1 MKILHTSD
9 WHLGHALYG
18 YDRYEEQQS
27 MLEQIK
33 GIINDEQPD
42 AMVLSGDIYHTSQPG
57 AAAQTMFNDAI
68 VAMHLACPTMTI
80 VITAGNHDSGSRHE
94 VYQTAWK
101 AHNVYA
107 LGNIN
112 KENPESHIIEVPE
125 KGFIVAV
132 PYAYE
137 RTIPDGFFQL
147 LLDKVK
153 ELNTNN
159 LPVVMMAH
167 TTVQGCNFTGHDNAS
182 ESSVGGIV
190 SIPHET
196 FGSGY
201 DYLALGHIHHAQFIH
216 GTDHRMRYSGTP
228 LAVSFDE
235 VYNHSVSIIELN
247 EHGDAPKLTE
257 ITIENPHPLVNLPS
271 EGTATWEEAK
281 ELLNNFDNDIPAYI
295 RLNVKVDDFLPTGAI
310 EEARSIANGKK
321 CRVCHI
327 NTKRH
332 EITQTQARALTVNE
346 LKEISPLDLVK
357 RYASDKNVT
366 FDTNMEDMFNEVLA
380 ALHQQERN

>member
-9 WHLGHALYG
+9 WHLGHSLYG
-18 YDRYEEQQS
+18 YDRSEEQQS

-42 AMVLSGDIYHTSQPG
+42 AMVLSGDVYHTSQPS

-80 VITAGNHDSGSRHE
+80 VITAGNHDSGTRHE

-112 KENPESHIIEVPE
+112 KENPESHIIEVPK

-137 RTIPDGFFQL
+137 RTIPNGFFQL
-147 LLDKVK
+147 LLEKVK
-153 ELNTNN
+153 KLNTDN

-182 ESSVGGIV
+182 ESSVGGID
-190 SIPHET
+190 SIPHEA

-216 GTDHRMRYSGTP
+216 ETDHRMRYSGTP

-235 VYNHSVSIIELN
+235 AYNHSVSIIELS

-257 ITIENPHPLVNLPS
+257 ITIENPRPLVNLPS
-271 EGTATWEEAK
+271 EGTATWEKAK
-281 ELLNNFDNDIPAYI
+281 ELLLNFDSDIPAYI
-295 RLNVKVDDFLPTGAI
+295 RLNVQVEDFLPTGAM
-310 EEARSIANGKK
+310 EEARSIASGKK

-327 NTKRH
+327 NTKRP
-332 EITQTQARALTVNE
+332 EITQTQARALTVDE

-357 RYASDKNVT
+357 RYASDKNVA
-366 FDTNMEDMFNEVLA
+366 FDSNMEDMFNEVLA
-380 ALHQQERN
+380 ALQQQERN